1 MSDEAIW
8 KAVDAYID
16 GQLSL
21 ADEVLAEALDANRK
35 AGLPKI
41 DVSPSQ
47 GALLNILVRMCG
59 ARRALEIGTLGGYS
73 SIWMARALP
82 ADGRLVTLEYS
93 SKHAEVARENLA
105 RAGLADRV
113 EVRIGRGADLLPQ
126 LAVEGAGDFDFVFI
140 DADKPSNPVYL
151 EWALRLSHPGTV
163 IVVDNVIRDGEVA
176 DARAKDEN
184 VMGARA
190 AFDFFAAHP
199 GLVSTAIQTVGAKGY
214 DGFLIGRVS

>member
-1 MSDEAIW
+1 MAEKLW
-8 KAVDAYID
+8 TKVDAYID
-16 GQLSL
+16 SQLGL
-21 ADEVLAEALDANRK
+21 ADEVLAEALAANRK

-47 GALLNILVRMCG
+47 GALLHILVKMCG

-73 SIWMARALP
+73 SIWIARALP
-82 ADGRLVTLEYS
+82 SDGRLVTLEYS
-93 SKHAEVARENLA
+93 PLHGEVARANLA

-113 EVRIGRGADLLPQ
+113 EVRIGKAAELLPQ

-176 DARAKDEN
+176 DPRAKDEN
-184 VMGARA
+184 VKGSRA

-199 GLVSTAIQTVGAKGY
+199 GLVGTAVQTVGVKGY